1 MNDDIGAG
9 LGEGAGG
16 CAAHAARGA
25 GYKSSLLAKTY
36 AATFDT
42 NVLDTVLSLKH
53 ELRIMQAQGSGSI
66 VNILST
72 YGHEGAAGAA
82 ILRRQQACV

>member
-1 MNDDIGAG
+1 MPHEAPDTRAV
-9 LGEGAGG
+9 
-16 CAAHAARGA
+16 
-25 GYKSSLLAKTY
+25 LLAKTY

-53 ELRIMQAQGSGSI
+53 ELRIRQAQGHGSI
-66 VNILST
+66 VNISST

-82 ILRRQQACV
+82 IYAASKHAV

>member
-1 MNDDIGAG
+1 M
-9 LGEGAGG
+9 
-16 CAAHAARGA
+16 RGPCRTRR
-25 GYKSSLLAKTY
+25 YKSSLLAKTY

-82 ILRRQQACV
+82 IYAASKHAV